1 MNIQEIN
8 IKDIYAISDNT
19 IYIVRSRYEVDTT
32 MKFVDWLNKAARK
45 AELTTRFV
53 YLPEGLT
60 LEPIKK

>member
-32 MKFVDWLNKAARK
+32 MKFVDWINNAARK
-45 AELTTRFV
+45 AELT
-53 YLPEGLT
+53 
-60 LEPIKK
+60 